1 MIFTCIQI
9 LSGITRKTLKNSLS
23 GNRVA
28 LLRMDGVFDSGR

>member
-1 MIFTCIQI
+1 MQKSDKKHANVIVCDFHI
-9 LSGITRKTLKNSLS
+9 S